1 MRESVANRPVLVV
14 GLDPFRVPGP
24 WDPAPV
30 AEAIEAGMTDLADR
44 GYDAQSCLVG
54 IDGSEDAEAH
64 VRQALVARSWACVVI
79 GGGIRKDEDLLLLF
93 ESVVNL
99 VRRLAPGASIAFN
112 STPHDLSDAVARGVE
127 GGADG

>member
-1 MRESVANRPVLVV
+1 MSESVANRPVLVV

-30 AEAIEAGMTDLADR
+30 AEAIEAGMVDLADR
-44 GYDAQSCLVG
+44 GYDAQSCLVA
-54 IDGSEDAEAH
+54 IDGSEDPEA
-64 VRQALVARSWACVVI
+64 RIRRALVARAWSCVVI
-79 GGGIRKDEDLLLLF
+79 GGGIRKDEDLLGLF

-99 VRRLAPGASIAFN
+99 ARRLAPGAAIAFN
-112 STPHDLSDAVARGVE
+112 TTPHDLADAVARGIQ